1 MLRTLR
7 EKGIR
12 SIIVEGGARVIQSFL
27 ASRHLVDSMIVTI
40 APVLVGRDG
49 VGYDG
54 GLEEVPGSKYVRT
67 EVLGRDAVIGLKVT
81 S

>member
-12 SIIVEGGARVIQSFL
+12 SVMVEGGARVIQSFL
-27 ASRHLVDSMIVTI
+27 ASRHLVDSMIVTT

-49 VGYDG
+49 VGYGG
-54 GLEEVPGSKYVRT
+54 GLEEVPGLKYVST
-67 EVLGRDAVIGLKVT
+67 EVLGRDAVVGLQVT